1 MDENIII
8 SALEAIDENGVNLK
22 VASIKEIR
30 ERTGLSLP
38 DAKIA
43 LDEGNMTY
51 EDYKKIKCIKNL
63 QLIRI
68 H

>member
-43 LDEGNMTY
+43 LGEVLNNLEYYQQQYGFPKN
-51 EDYKKIKCIKNL
+51 KKK
-63 QLIRI
+63 
-68 H
+68 

>member
-43 LDEGNMTY
+43 LDEVLNNL
-51 EDYKKIKCIKNL
+51 KKLKL
-63 QLIRI
+63 LITTT
-68 H
+68 